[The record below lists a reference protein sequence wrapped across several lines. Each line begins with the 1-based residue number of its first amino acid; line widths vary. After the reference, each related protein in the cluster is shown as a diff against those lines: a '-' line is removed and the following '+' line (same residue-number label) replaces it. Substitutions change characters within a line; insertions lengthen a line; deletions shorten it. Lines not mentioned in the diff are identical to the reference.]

1 MIHPSSAAAEPRPP
15 AASPSASGLAR
26 LRKGVL
32 GRVKAFVRAHEMS
45 LLLGIAAAAM
55 LAYLSL
61 EPAPLAAPAGSGS
74 PDGSV
79 SSSGNAAAPSA
90 KASRSPARPRVS
102 SAKAR
107 ASTSFQVRATLGIAA
122 KARESQARL
131 VLTQDG
137 ISLTATERPRQLL
150 RAIPYDRVLSIAYSH
165 GRDPMWESAKWP
177 MPLRRSGGAL
187 RKLGLFVER
196 HWIVLQTGG
205 SDRFVILRV
214 EDSTVNKLLDALAER
229 TGRRPDVIAPR

>member
-1 MIHPSSAAAEPRPP
+1 MINSPSAAAGPRPP
-15 AASPSASGLAR
+15 DASPSASGLAR
-26 LRKGVL
+26 LRRGVL

-45 LLLGIAAAAM
+45 LLLGVAAAGM

-61 EPAPLAAPAGSGS
+61 EPVPLAAPAGATS
-74 PDGSV
+74 PDGLV
-79 SSSGNAAAPSA
+79 SPSGKATGSPA
-90 KASRSPARPRVS
+90 KARPS

-131 VLTQDG
+131 VLAQDG
-137 ISLTATERPRQLL
+137 ISLTGTERPRQLL
-150 RAIPYDRVLSIAYSH
+150 RDIRYDRVLSIAYSH
-165 GRDPMWESAKWP
+165 GPDPMWESAKGP
-177 MPLRRSGGAL
+177 VPLRRSGGAF
-187 RKLGLFVER
+187 RKLGVFVER